1 MDKVLSQLTENMLL
15 LHPPAND
22 TDHLQYNKPC
32 FASADMCSRVWD
44 RTEFASATCWNRPAG
59 ITGTYSDTVQF
70 KAVETMGK
78 KKEKASKGKHLFSLP
93 LATSSIFLI
102 IEMLKLAEVA
112 EWIALV
118 II

>member
-1 MDKVLSQLTENMLL
+1 
-15 LHPPAND
+15 
-22 TDHLQYNKPC
+22 
-32 FASADMCSRVWD
+32 MCSRVWD